1 MTRIVGVAP
10 LYGFSYNNK
19 YHYCVFIQYFNA
31 KLFSIASKQKE
42 TVC

>member
-1 MTRIVGVAP
+1 MTRIVGASS

-19 YHYCVFIQYFNA
+19 HRDCVFIQCFNV
-31 KLFSIASKQKE
+31 KLFSIASKQKG

>member
-1 MTRIVGVAP
+1 MTRIVVASP

-19 YHYCVFIQYFNA
+19 SCYWVFIQYFNA

>member
-1 MTRIVGVAP
+1 MTRIVGASP

-19 YHYCVFIQYFNA
+19 PSYWVFIQYFNA